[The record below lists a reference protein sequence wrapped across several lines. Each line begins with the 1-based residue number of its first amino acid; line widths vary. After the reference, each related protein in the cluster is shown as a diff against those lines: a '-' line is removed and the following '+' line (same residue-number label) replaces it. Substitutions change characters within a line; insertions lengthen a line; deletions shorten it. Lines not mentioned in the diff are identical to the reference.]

1 MQHKKRIRLAVMLTA
16 AILGA
21 ISLAL
26 YLINS
31 IGIEIHR
38 CPNYAP
44 EGIHE
49 NLDIKSELSLFPLGA
64 NCKYFQIT
72 PNGDTILLNERL
84 SDFNLTFQLLP
95 MALGVLSFFF
105 LALNTNENANQAHHD
120 GT

>member
-84 SDFNLTFQLLP
+84 SDFNLTLQILP

-105 LALNTNENANQAHHD
+105 LALNTNETTNHAHHD
-120 GT
+120 GN

>member
-1 MQHKKRIRLAVMLTA
+1 MQRRKRIRLAVMLTA

-49 NLDIKSELSLFPLGA
+49 NLDIKSELSLFQTA
-64 NCKYFQIT
+64 NIFKSHQMVTRFY
-72 PNGDTILLNERL
+72 
-84 SDFNLTFQLLP
+84 
-95 MALGVLSFFF
+95 
-105 LALNTNENANQAHHD
+105 
-120 GT
+120 

>member
-1 MQHKKRIRLAVMLTA
+1 MLTA

-26 YLINS
+26 YLVNS
-31 IGIEIHR
+31 IGMEIHR

-49 NLDIKSELSLFPLGA
+49 NIDIKSELSLFPLGA

-72 PNGDTILLNERL
+72 PNGDTVLLNERL

-95 MALGVLSFFF
+95 MALGVLSFFII
-105 LALNTNENANQAHHD
+105 ALNTNETANQAHHD
-120 GT
+120 GS